1 MRNRKRDLETP
12 EDLSGLAGWMYS
24 DLILG
29 LMVIFLATI
38 SFVPQFYGTLI
49 GAPNSANSTGAP
61 TYQYSQYYDEVLVAV
76 YSSADPQK
84 IKSDVEEFLIQNEL
98 PINSIIV
105 SAQIVGAYDPVTE
118 NSTDA
123 INRALKFSQAIDASD
138 PALFANASSTLS
150 STQSITTSQVVL
162 RLMFVAE
169 IDVQK

>member
-1 MRNRKRDLETP
+1 MRNKKQDLETP
-12 EDLSGLAGWMYS
+12 EDISGLAGWMYS

-61 TYQYSQYYDEVLVAV
+61 TYQYSQYYDEVMVAV
-76 YSSADPQK
+76 YDSADPQEIRK
-84 IKSDVEEFLIQNEL
+84 DVEEFLIQNKL

-105 SAQIVGAYDPVTE
+105 SAQIVGAYDPATE
-118 NSTDA
+118 DSTAA
-123 INRALKFSQAIDASD
+123 INRALEFSKSIDASD
-138 PALFANASSTLS
+138 PALFASASNTLS
-150 STQSITTSQVVL
+150 STRSITTSQVVL

-169 IDVQK
+169 IDVQN